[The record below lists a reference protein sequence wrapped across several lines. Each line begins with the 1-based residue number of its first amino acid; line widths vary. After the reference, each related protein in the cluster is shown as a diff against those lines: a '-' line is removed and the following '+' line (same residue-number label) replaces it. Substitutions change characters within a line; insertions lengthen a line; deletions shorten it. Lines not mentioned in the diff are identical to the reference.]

1 MHHHA
6 SKIRA
11 LVTVSLFAALAV
23 VVSKLKVPIPIFH
36 LRFEGSL
43 AISLLVAAS
52 FGVKYGWYVEVTKYI
67 LNLAASHTFGVGET
81 VDLLIGILAVWN
93 FVCLCRR
100 FWLSGVKS
108 FRLVF
113 VLWQI
118 IFALLGG
125 FAVNLIALPVYF
137 WLFNF
142 KLTANLLLSGAL
154 IGGIFSIVK
163 VGLCCVLATFL
174 QKSLPKSL
182 QKSFLQKNNS

>member
-1 MHHHA
+1 MHDHA

-11 LVTVSLFAALAV
+11 LVTVSLFAVLAV

-43 AISLLVAAS
+43 AISLLVAIS

-81 VDLLIGILAVWN
+81 VDLLIGILAIWN
-93 FVCLCRR
+93 FGFLHRR
-100 FWLSGVKS
+100 FWLFDVKS
-108 FRLVF
+108 FRLIFVF
-113 VLWQI
+113 LQT
-118 IFALLGG
+118 FCMLLGG

-154 IGGIFSIVK
+154 IGGIFSTVK
-163 VGLCCVLATFL
+163 VGLCCILATFL
-174 QKSLPKSL
+174 QKSLPESLTKSL
-182 QKSFLQKNNS
+182 SRKNNS